1 MWRSNM
7 LVSVDPVNVASRR
20 ICAVTISSNSW
31 KVLLVNV
38 YMPYESDALKTDEF
52 LDLLTII
59 EEL

>member
-20 ICAVTISSNSW
+20 INCAVTISSNSW

-52 LDLLTII
+52 VD
-59 EEL
+59 